1 MTSSDLSIGVMRS
14 LVGANPRDSVNGN
27 TYSFGI
33 VQIVGKHLDRQAL
46 SRLDQSDLM
55 RRNLTAE

>member
-27 TYSFGI
+27 TYSFDHCADR
-33 VQIVGKHLDRQAL
+33 GKAFWIDKL
-46 SRLDQSDLM
+46 SPDWTSRTS
-55 RRNLTAE
+55 